1 MKKKKEC
8 IIFFV
13 YLTILQC
20 NFSQTPFSR
29 ITEGNY
35 PPKVWNGTTIF
46 HVWPTLSLSLSPS
59 PGAVD
64 GHVKRRFVK
73 APAESIYRFVE
84 RKKGG
89 QGLQGRKKLSTPV
102 PEEANLVIGY
112 ERRIGM
118 GFLEWFMG
126 VGCGRK
132 GGGREREGG
141 KERESNAKR
150 VHRSETGWKVYR
162 FDVQKHSSSHAFSR
176 WWAARALGPMG
187 FNPQRDSSGAEE
199 SVEWA
204 TATSN
209 RPWVPRYIQRL
220 LFCLACYL
228 STLVSNV
235 FRKRCSPSSGIFEL
249 CPLRVFVSSLFR
261 IRSFCLISFDNIQ
274 SGGRDGGILDP
285 SCLCFSCQ
293 APGNVKYSWMFPY
306 TNIYNNI
313 LLWKVFIIEYYWR
326 FQEKIILK
334 NVIFS

>member
-102 PEEANLVIGY
+102 PEEANLVIGH
-112 ERRIGM
+112 ERDG
-118 GFLEWFMG
+118 LEWG
-126 VGCGRK
+126 SSSDSWGLDAVVRVVEERERE
-132 GGGREREGG
+132 REREG
-141 KERESNAKR
+141 
-150 VHRSETGWKVYR
+150 
-162 FDVQKHSSSHAFSR
+162 
-176 WWAARALGPMG
+176 
-187 FNPQRDSSGAEE
+187 
-199 SVEWA
+199 VE
-204 TATSN
+204 
-209 RPWVPRYIQRL
+209 
-220 LFCLACYL
+220 CKAC
-228 STLVSNV
+228 
-235 FRKRCSPSSGIFEL
+235 
-249 CPLRVFVSSLFR
+249 
-261 IRSFCLISFDNIQ
+261 
-274 SGGRDGGILDP
+274 
-285 SCLCFSCQ
+285 
-293 APGNVKYSWMFPY
+293 A
-306 TNIYNNI
+306 
-313 LLWKVFIIEYYWR
+313 
-326 FQEKIILK
+326 QE
-334 NVIFS
+334 